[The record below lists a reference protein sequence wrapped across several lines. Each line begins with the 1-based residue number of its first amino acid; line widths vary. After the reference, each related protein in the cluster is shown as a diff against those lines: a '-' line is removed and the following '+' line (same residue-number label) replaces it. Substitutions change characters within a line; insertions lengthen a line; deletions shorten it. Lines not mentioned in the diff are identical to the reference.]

1 MVDEKSNSDLH
12 TLANWL
18 EGYYSNRTQAMAE
31 PVWFVPV
38 SLWYVRLPHL
48 FSEGIGFF
56 TEQFNQH
63 TPGQFYRSRVLQV
76 LGDPLRIE
84 NYKLRDQ
91 AAWAGASQDPQR
103 LAQLSLADLE
113 HLPGCR
119 ILVEKRPDCYHGE
132 MLPGGECRL
141 NPGDSTYIHIE
152 FDLTPSE
159 FITWDRG
166 FDAATGQQT
175 WGSRAGPYRYQKGIP
190 PASSP
195 RPWGERDRG

>member
-1 MVDEKSNSDLH
+1 
-12 TLANWL
+12 
-18 EGYYSNRTQAMAE
+18 
-31 PVWFVPV
+31 
-38 SLWYVRLPHL
+38 
-48 FSEGIGFF
+48 
-56 TEQFNQH
+56 
-63 TPGQFYRSRVLQV
+63 
-76 LGDPLRIE
+76 
-84 NYKLRDQ
+84 
-91 AAWAGASQDPQR
+91 
-103 LAQLSLADLE
+103 
-113 HLPGCR
+113 
-119 ILVEKRPDCYHGE
+119 
-132 MLPGGECRL
+132 RL